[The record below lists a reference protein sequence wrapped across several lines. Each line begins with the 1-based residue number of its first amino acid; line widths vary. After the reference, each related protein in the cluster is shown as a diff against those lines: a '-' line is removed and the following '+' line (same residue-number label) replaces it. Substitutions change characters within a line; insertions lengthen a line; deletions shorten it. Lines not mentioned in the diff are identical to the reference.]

1 MIDFSISS
9 GQLMLIWSFA
19 GAVCCLP
26 FFTKNRWQHFVIVPI
41 IFLAIFL
48 SFETNHNFIGK
59 PLYDRPP
66 NRFVY
71 QFHSV
76 VYEKGERWII
86 LWAIKN
92 KENRLY
98 KFPHT
103 EENEESLDQA
113 RRNQEQF
120 GIPQMGEIVPD
131 ESNNDKRSKNNEFT
145 LKTYKF
151 PYQQLMP
158 K

>member
-76 VYEKGERWII
+76 VYEKGDRWII

-92 KENRLY
+92 VHAYAWFVFGACIEKLY
-98 KFPHT
+98 RMPIFI
-103 EENEESLDQA
+103 SL
-113 RRNQEQF
+113 
-120 GIPQMGEIVPD
+120 IKI
-131 ESNNDKRSKNNEFT
+131 
-145 LKTYKF
+145 
-151 PYQQLMP
+151 
-158 K
+158 

>member
-1 MIDFSISS
+1 MLDFSISS
-9 GQLMLIWSFA
+9 SQLILIWSFA
-19 GAVCCLP
+19 GAIACLP
-26 FFTKNRWQHFVIVPI
+26 FFTKQRWQHFIIVPI

-48 SFETNHNFIGK
+48 SFRTNYNFIGK

-66 NRFVY
+66 EKFIY
-71 QFHSV
+71 QFHNV
-76 VYEKGERWII
+76 VYEKSDRWII

-92 KENRLY
+92 NENRLY

-113 RRNQEQF
+113 KRNQEQF
-120 GIPQMGEIVPD
+120 GIPQMGEIVPE

-151 PYQQLMP
+151 PYQQLLP

>member
-59 PLYDRPP
+59 PLRDLYL
-66 NRFVY
+66 
-71 QFHSV
+71 SV
-76 VYEKGERWII
+76 TQNCDK
-86 LWAIKN
+86 
-92 KENRLY
+92 
-98 KFPHT
+98 
-103 EENEESLDQA
+103 
-113 RRNQEQF
+113 
-120 GIPQMGEIVPD
+120 
-131 ESNNDKRSKNNEFT
+131 SNGCDGKQK
-145 LKTYKF
+145 
-151 PYQQLMP
+151 
-158 K
+158 